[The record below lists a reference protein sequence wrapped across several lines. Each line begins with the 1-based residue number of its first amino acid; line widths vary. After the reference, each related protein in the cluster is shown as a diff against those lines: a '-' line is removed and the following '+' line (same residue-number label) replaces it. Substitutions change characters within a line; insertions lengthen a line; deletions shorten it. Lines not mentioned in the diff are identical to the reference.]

1 MGKSLTVWLSTQ
13 GPHRARADLASTL
26 GIPENKIRLIAPDVG
41 GGFGS
46 KGPLY
51 REDVLTSYLAL
62 KLRRPVKWVAT
73 RSDDF
78 VTTIQGRDQAM
89 TSEVALKKDGTMLG
103 LKVRV
108 VANLGGYL
116 QSSTAGPPVRV
127 IPLPAAWHTT

>member
-1 MGKSLTVWLSTQ
+1 M
-13 GPHRARADLASTL
+13 
-26 GIPENKIRLIAPDVG
+26 G

-51 REDVLTSYLAL
+51 REDVLTSYMAL

-89 TSEVALKKDGTMLG
+89 TSELALKKDGTMLG
-103 LKVRV
+103 LEGSRRRQSRRLS
-108 VANLGGYL
+108 AIEHGGAAAADDGDG
-116 QSSTAGPPVRV
+116 AG
-127 IPLPAAWHTT
+127 LLSD